1 MTAHF
6 QNLRRW
12 ATSFHFLEVEHGIF
26 LQATFKMLWRNYDIW
41 SMIYFL
47 LTCWRDR
54 HFWYLQGPDT
64 GISYQ
69 VCLLSTV
76 PSLSDGYSV
85 WCVMYP
91 CSLLC
96 VPSVLIVLSCVAAEG
111 WAAPSSLYPFVWCRE
126 GRGRWEEIHNKDQ
139 IKCLSDATENIWL
152 SYWSEA
158 RGVGRQFHLWVHQP
172 AGHPRQHR
180 SSVIRKY
187 ILSCRKVFHYSF
199 VIYLYSFLRML

>member
-41 SMIYFL
+41 SMIWSL

-76 PSLSDGYSV
+76 PSLSDWDSV
-85 WCVMYP
+85 WCDVW
-91 CSLLC
+91 CILC
-96 VPSVLIVLSCVAAEG
+96 SVLVVLSCVAAEG

-126 GRGRWEEIHNKDQ
+126 GTHDS
-139 IKCLSDATENIWL
+139 CS
-152 SYWSEA
+152 
-158 RGVGRQFHLWVHQP
+158 VLW
-172 AGHPRQHR
+172 
-180 SSVIRKY
+180 KY
-187 ILSCRKVFHYSF
+187 ILSCIKVFYYSF
-199 VIYLYSFLRML
+199 GILYSFLRKL

>member
-41 SMIYFL
+41 SMIWSL

-76 PSLSDGYSV
+76 PSLSDGDSV
-85 WCVMYP
+85 WCYV
-91 CSLLC
+91 
-96 VPSVLIVLSCVAAEG
+96 
-111 WAAPSSLYPFVWCRE
+111 
-126 GRGRWEEIHNKDQ
+126 
-139 IKCLSDATENIWL
+139 
-152 SYWSEA
+152 
-158 RGVGRQFHLWVHQP
+158 
-172 AGHPRQHR
+172 
-180 SSVIRKY
+180 SSVVCWWSWTVWQLKGERHQAVFVP
-187 ILSCRKVFHYSF
+187 LSERGERDGRRGPALASETPIYSTKQNRRRSI
-199 VIYLYSFLRML
+199 VV